1 MTAFA
6 WPRIR
11 AGRIIVCHC
20 NRAAYAMV
28 EHYASCHAVL
38 SKFHKEWRES
48 LLFDMLR
55 ADRHSAAFTARG
67 ASVILARQAKP

>member
-1 MTAFA
+1 
-6 WPRIR
+6 
-11 AGRIIVCHC
+11 
-20 NRAAYAMV
+20 MV